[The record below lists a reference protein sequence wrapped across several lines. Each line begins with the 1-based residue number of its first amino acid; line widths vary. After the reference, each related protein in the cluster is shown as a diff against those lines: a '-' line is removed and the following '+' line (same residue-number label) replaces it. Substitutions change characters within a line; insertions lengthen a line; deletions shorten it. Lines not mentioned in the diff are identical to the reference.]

1 MQWQIPI
8 QADSIKN
15 KKVLDRPTQIGYIT
29 NINERQ
35 HMDWEHSA
43 SNQTTLNKGD
53 LQIGD
58 IVEYE
63 AWSYKKKY
71 GTCFVVGF
79 DEDGDPSLY
88 RSLTGET
95 VGEFPSLLI
104 LLKKAKKS
112 S

>member
-1 MQWQIPI
+1 
-8 QADSIKN
+8 
-15 KKVLDRPTQIGYIT
+15 
-29 NINERQ
+29 
-35 HMDWEHSA
+35 MDWEQHIS
-43 SNQTTLNKGD
+43 QKKTLGKGD

-71 GTCFVVGF
+71 GICFVVGF

-104 LLKKAKKS
+104 LLKKAKKKFLTDRTLPVIIEG
-112 S
+112 

>member
-1 MQWQIPI
+1 MNWEQLQYIS
-8 QADSIKN
+8 Q
-15 KKVLDRPTQIGYIT
+15 KK
-29 NINERQ
+29 
-35 HMDWEHSA
+35 
-43 SNQTTLNKGD
+43 TLKKGD

-71 GTCFVVGF
+71 GICFVVDF
-79 DEDGDPSLY
+79 DKDKDPILY